1 LTLTGGRRYP
11 SSHMAL
17 TIPPEDRRA
26 IATLKAFAPSLL
38 EQLISALR
46 TAPPI
51 SNAEE
56 MAAHVAKHV
65 PSIPPER
72 LASALETLYTLYYIR
87 ELSGVKPPRF
97 LEDLMDG
104 IRNSAEPRLGQKDLA
119 KIRPIL
125 DKLLSIDTLKT
136 VAKAA
141 RLKRDG
147 ERLYCES
154 KILSDIR
161 PVFQNDPTVPPV
173 GAVLTH
179 ILKVGYHAG
188 RDHLEFHVILD
199 SDDLA
204 ALGDVVRRAEAK
216 DKTLRELLKDVKLS
230 NLGD

>member
-1 LTLTGGRRYP
+1 
-11 SSHMAL
+11 MAL

-26 IATLKAFAPSLL
+26 IATLKAFAPSSL
-38 EQLISALR
+38 EQLIAALKA
-46 TAPPI
+46 APPI
-51 SNAEE
+51 SNAVE
-56 MAAHVAKHV
+56 MAARIARQV
-65 PSIPPER
+65 PSIPAER
-72 LASALETLYTLYYIR
+72 LASALETIYTLYYIR
-87 ELSGVKPPRF
+87 ELSGVRPPRF
-97 LEDLMDG
+97 LEDLMDA
-104 IRNSAEPRLGQKDLA
+104 IRDSAEPRPGQKDLA
-119 KIRPIL
+119 KIRTML

-141 RLKRDG
+141 RLQRDG

-179 ILKVGYHAG
+179 TLKVGYHAG
-188 RDHLEFHVILD
+188 REHLEFHVVLD

-216 DKTLRELLKDVKLS
+216 DKTLRELLKDTKLT